1 MYAHWLPCERAAQV
15 TAAPQV
21 RLVLIGPPGSGKG
34 TQATRICARY
44 AIPWISTGDILRAA
58 VKAGTPL
65 GIQVQTLLSA
75 GALVSDELMIDLVRE
90 RLSRPD
96 TTDGFCLDGF
106 PRTLVQAAAL
116 DQAMGGQPPL
126 ALVLDVPEEELER
139 RLTARRICTK
149 CKTLSTSRSLYGSEE
164 ELCSKCGATLITR
177 DDDNVVTIRHRL
189 ENYRTQTAPLIA
201 HYDGLGV
208 LSMVDG
214 TRAPDDVTVTIFKMI
229 EKRRQQVTLRT

>member
-1 MYAHWLPCERAAQV
+1 
-15 TAAPQV
+15 
-21 RLVLIGPPGSGKG
+21 LV
-34 TQATRICARY
+34 
-44 AIPWISTGDILRAA
+44 GD
-58 VKAGTPL
+58 
-65 GIQVQTLLSA
+65 
-75 GALVSDELMIDLVRE
+75 DLMIDLVRE

-96 TTDGFCLDGF
+96 TASGFCLDGF

-116 DQAMGGQPPL
+116 DSAMKGRPPQAI
-126 ALVLDVPEEELER
+126 VLDVPEQELER

-201 HYDGLGV
+201 HYDRLGV

-214 TRAPDDVTVTIFKMI
+214 TRPPDDVTAAIFKTI
-229 EKRRQQVTLRT
+229 RTHRQNAALQA